1 MSHRHF
7 DGFALFFAQFIRA
20 NLIGFG
26 QFTTRKSIEELS
38 QFGRIDL
45 EPFRAWLALDLVF
58 YEIGVEVVVGKANA
72 RSIFENGVVFQYQV
86 PTNVGRLRLL
96 INALFDRLPF
106 GIADFNP
113 SVVMRNAWGFIGIDH
128 RDDSLKALNL
138 NCHYTIS
145 FTCVSMNSIS
155 LSARPYFSYNWRSI
169 SAIDCDQSM
178 SDCDVKS

>member
-7 DGFALFFAQFIRA
+7 DGFALFSAQFIRA

-38 QFGRIDL
+38 QFGRIDI
-45 EPFRAWLALDLVF
+45 EPFRAWLACDSVF
-58 YEIGVEVVVGKANA
+58 YEIGVEVVVGKAIA
-72 RSIFENGVVFQYQV
+72 RSITENGVVFQYQL
-86 PTNVGRLRLL
+86 PSNIGRLRLL

-113 SVVMRNAWGFIGIDH
+113 SVVIQNARGLIGIDH